1 LRDGPAEVVVGDE
14 LNARGIEEMCSSAG
28 LNVCDMGGLDRE
40 DAGPRMGRYRLH
52 RATAR
57 SRVVKVLYAEDE
69 MGAVSAAA
77 AQAGLRPSSYVAAAA
92 LADATGSASPA
103 DTGRDRQLLAELVQ
117 ARLAV
122 RQYGV
127 NLNQIA
133 AALNS
138 GVPQPLAW
146 LERAVAGAE
155 RAVARLDEAAGR
167 LSRRL
172 V

>member
-1 LRDGPAEVVVGDE
+1 VIGPAEVAVVDE
-14 LNARGIEEMCSSAG
+14 LNARGIEEMRSSAG
-28 LNVCDMGGLDRE
+28 LTGREVYGADR
-40 DAGPRMGRYRLH
+40 DNAAPRMGRYRLH

-69 MGAVSAAA
+69 MGAVRAAA

-103 DTGRDRQLLAELVQ
+103 GTGRDRELLAELVQ

-138 GVPQPLAW
+138 GVPQPLPW
-146 LERAVAGAE
+146 LEGAVAGAE